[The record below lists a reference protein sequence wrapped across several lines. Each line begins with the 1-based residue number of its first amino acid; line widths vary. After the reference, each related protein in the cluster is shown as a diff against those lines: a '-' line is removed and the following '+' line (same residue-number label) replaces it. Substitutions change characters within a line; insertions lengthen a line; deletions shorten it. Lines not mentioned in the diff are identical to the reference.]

1 MENEADHRRSSHWT
15 TKGKREDL
23 IGSAVR
29 FSSPL
34 VKQYQFAVKNDK
46 GELNRKNL
54 CRRAI
59 QKKLQNKWVED
70 EDEDERIEAKM
81 KKLDTEKSK

>member
-1 MENEADHRRSSHWT
+1 MC
-15 TKGKREDL
+15 G
-23 IGSAVR
+23 
-29 FSSPL
+29 
-34 VKQYQFAVKNDK
+34 
-46 GELNRKNL
+46 
-54 CRRAI
+54 RAI